1 MKHSPADKPITLQDI
16 AKAVG
21 VSRTTVSNAFNR
33 PDQLSPELREKVL
46 AMAKAMAYPGPNP
59 MARML
64 RTGETGAIGLVFSE
78 SLSYAVSDPVAIAFL
93 QGVAEVCEQAK
104 ASLLIV
110 PTLLM
115 GDTQQTVQQAAQATI
130 RQAAVDGF
138 IIYSQPYY
146 SEITAQ
152 VMDRKLPIVA
162 VDCPH
167 ILGVSSVTIDDRQSA
182 HNAAAHLIRLNH
194 KRLAILAMELG
205 TDQHEGRVNDDRLK
219 QATYSNAID
228 RLQGYQDA
236 IREADLDLN
245 RVPIEE
251 RLNRE
256 ENGFAATLHLLQ
268 QVPRPTGILAM
279 TDRLAVG
286 ALRAAET
293 LGLSVPDDV
302 SIVGFDDISL
312 AAQVRPRLTTV
323 RQPLVEKGQIAAELL
338 LNHVSQTVSRVLP
351 TELVIRESTGPAPV
365 ESADALP

>member
-1 MKHSPADKPITLQDI
+1 MKDNSAPKPITLQDI
-16 AKAVG
+16 AKAIG

-46 AMAKAMAYPGPNP
+46 AAAKAMEYPGPNP

-64 RTGETGAIGLVFSE
+64 RTGQTGAIGLVFSE

-110 PTLLM
+110 PTLIM
-115 GDTQQTVQQAAQATI
+115 GDGQQSIQQAAQATI

-138 IIYSQPYY
+138 IIYSQPYH

-152 VMDRKLPIVA
+152 VMERKLPIVA

-167 ILGVSSVTIDDRQSA
+167 ITGVSSVTVDDRQA
-182 HNAAAHLIRLNH
+182 ANNAAAHLIRLNH
-194 KRLAILAMELG
+194 QRLAILAMELA
-205 TDQHEGRVNDDRLK
+205 TDQREGPVDANRIA
-219 QATYSNAID
+219 QATYSNALD
-228 RLQGYQDA
+228 RLYGYQDA
-236 IREADLDLN
+236 IRAAHLDLN
-245 RVPIEE
+245 QIPIEE

-256 ENGFAATLHLLQ
+256 ENGFATTLYLLQ
-268 QVPRPTGILAM
+268 QSPRPTGILAM
-279 TDRLAVG
+279 TDRLALG

-293 LGLSVPDDV
+293 LGLKVPDDL

-312 AAQVRPRLTTV
+312 ASQVRPRLTTV
-323 RQPLVEKGQIAAELL
+323 RQPLVEKGKVAAELL
-338 LNHVSQTVSRVLP
+338 LNHVSQAVSRILP
-351 TELVIRESTGPAPV
+351 TELVIRESTGPAP
-365 ESADALP
+365 SA